1 MALEDLFM
9 VAETIS
15 RIIPKTGVN
24 VSYYMVLAGLMIL
37 LILSSFI
44 LVTIATRSIFTI
56 FRKPPSFIVKAILLV
71 GVALLILGVILP

>member
-15 RIIPKTGVN
+15 RIIPKTEVN

-44 LVTIATRSIFTI
+44 LVTIATRSVFLV